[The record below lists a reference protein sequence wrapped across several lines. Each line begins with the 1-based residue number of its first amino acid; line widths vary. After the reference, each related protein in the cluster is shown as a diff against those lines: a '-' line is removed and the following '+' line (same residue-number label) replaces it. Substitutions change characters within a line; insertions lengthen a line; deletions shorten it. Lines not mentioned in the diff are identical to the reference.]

1 MPQNQN
7 QAPEQISKKMM
18 FESGHYRMIDVNIYL
33 SDKPVF
39 RYGLNKKCYCGWPHT
54 AYHTIWRSVSKSNT
68 AMKNYKAN
76 NKHHVL
82 FLNKGLR

>member
-39 RYGLNKKCYCGWPHT
+39 RYGLNKVLLWLTTYRLP
-54 AYHTIWRSVSKSNT
+54 YHLKIGFK
-68 AMKNYKAN
+68 K
-76 NKHHVL
+76 
-82 FLNKGLR
+82 